1 MLIGV
6 IVIAVIL
13 TAVAVNM
20 QKRVSS
26 LPERLTENVDLAR
39 SKNLRDFVLQYAVEE
54 ARSLEEEESWVSE
67 GIFYKIIDSD
77 FKERLSECYGGTVDT
92 IRYFALDAERDSIRI
107 SMTIKRR
114 IGSRL
119 FSEKAQTEVVYKLN
133 EHPEE
138 EQVGY
143 SFDEAHPDS
152 VFDSSGKG
160 NHGILGDGDPDY
172 YPERI
177 EDGKNNSALDF
188 DGDNDYVNA
197 GTGILSEDDKGLTV
211 ATWVNFGDIGTD
223 WGVIAAE
230 YKSSGDPYPVW
241 ALRARKTES
250 LLFLPAT
257 IKLAFDVCDESG
269 FFPYSEVSVTETEYS
284 MDFNAWNYV
293 VATYEEKF
301 GSDDAEI
308 TISVL
313 SADGAEIGSDKK
325 TIDTWKGRT
334 EDSYVTIGGKRT
346 RIPLIGKLFCTN
358 ARVDEVKI
366 LNRAVNANEIK
377 DLCLYNGIKESRLAY
392 WIY

>member
-13 TAVAVNM
+13 TAVIVNM
-20 QKRVSS
+20 QKRVST
-26 LPERLTENVDLAR
+26 LPERLTENVDWAR
-39 SKNLRDFVLQYAVEE
+39 SKNLRDFVLQHALEE
-54 ARSLEEEESWVSE
+54 AHSLEEEESWVSE
-67 GIFYKIIDSD
+67 GIFHRIIDSD
-77 FKERLSECYGGTVDT
+77 FKERLSERFGGTVDT
-92 IRYFALDAERDSIRI
+92 IRYFALDAERDNIRI
-107 SMTIKRR
+107 STTIKRK

-119 FSEKAQTEVVYKLN
+119 FSEKVQAEVVYKIN

-143 SFDEAHPDS
+143 DFNESHPDS

-160 NHGILGDGDPDY
+160 NDGALGGGDPDS

-177 EDGKNNSALDF
+177 EDGKDGSALDF

-197 GTGILSEDDKGLTV
+197 GTEVLSEDDDGLTV

-223 WGVIAAE
+223 WGDIAAE
-230 YKSSGDPYPVW
+230 YKSPDDPYPVW
-241 ALRARKTES
+241 ALRARKTEH
-250 LLFLPAT
+250 LLLPAT

-269 FFPYSEVSVTETEYS
+269 FFPYSEVSVVETEYS

-301 GSDDAEI
+301 GFDDAEI

-313 SADGAEIGSDKK
+313 SADGTKIGSDEE

-334 EDSYVTIGGKRT
+334 EESYVTIGGKRT
-346 RIPLIGKLFCTN
+346 LIPLIGELFCTN

-366 LNRAVNANEIK
+366 LNRAVNDREIE

>member
-13 TAVAVNM
+13 TAVIVNM
-20 QKRVSS
+20 QKRVST
-26 LPERLTENVDLAR
+26 LPERLTENVDWAR
-39 SKNLRDFVLQYAVEE
+39 SKNLRDFVLQHAVEK
-54 ARSLEEEESWVSE
+54 AHSLEEEESWVSD
-67 GIFYKIIDSD
+67 GIFYEIIDSN
-77 FKERLSECYGGTVDT
+77 FKVRLSDLFDGTIDT
-92 IRYFALDAERDSIRI
+92 IRYFALDAERDNIRI
-107 SMTIKRR
+107 STTIKRK

-119 FSEKAQTEVVYKLN
+119 FSEKVQTEVVYKIN

-143 SFDEAHPDS
+143 DFNESHPDS

-160 NHGILGDGDPDY
+160 NDGILGDGDPDS

-177 EDGKNNSALDF
+177 EEGKDGSALDF

-197 GTGILSEDDKGLTV
+197 GTEVLSEDDDGLTV

-223 WGVIAAE
+223 WGDIAAE
-230 YKSSGDPYPVW
+230 YKSPDDPYPVW
-241 ALRARKTES
+241 ALRARKTEH
-250 LLFLPAT
+250 LLLPAT

-269 FFPYSEVSVTETEYS
+269 WFPYSEVSVVETEYS

-313 SADGAEIGSDKK
+313 SADGAEIGSDEE

-334 EDSYVTIGGKRT
+334 EESYVTIGGKRT
-346 RIPLIGKLFCTN
+346 LIPLIGELFCTN

-366 LNRAVNANEIK
+366 LNRAVNDREIE